1 MKNASSHSDHRSD
14 SGFDAMLRKAIPR
27 TPLPAT
33 FKQNVWRQIE
43 SAGEESAAGCIRR
56 CFGAF
61 LLFMARP
68 VPAASAMVITVA
80 AGLCVI
86 DVAFQLLPADL
97 REAMTLFI
105 HEGMSYAEI
114 ASVVRC
120 SNKAVETRIYRARQ
134 ILKEKLNHSLT

>member
-1 MKNASSHSDHRSD
+1 MKNDSSHADHRSD
-14 SGFDAMLRKAIPR
+14 SDFDDMLRSATPR
-27 TPLPAT
+27 TRLPHT

-43 SAGEESAAGCIRR
+43 SAGEESATGCIRR

-61 LLFMARP
+61 LLFTARP
-68 VPAASAMVITVA
+68 VPAAGAMVITVT

-114 ASVVRC
+114 ALAVRC